1 MINPLPERLERT
13 LLENVSSVN
22 SKGLLGLFIIDP
34 LQMYRQ
40 NTSIMIRLKWR
51 EMKMD
56 PEEWLRM
63 IVLKRGEVSSVYGGF
78 EIWVINPS
86 SFPWYQVFEQLI
98 EIGHE
103 VWISRKKDKIHI
115 SSKPEAP

>member
-1 MINPLPERLERT
+1 MS
-13 LLENVSSVN
+13 LLSIQKVC

-56 PEEWLRM
+56 PERVEKVALENGDM
-63 IVLKRGEVSSVYGGF
+63 M
-78 EIWVINPS
+78 
-86 SFPWYQVFEQLI
+86 
-98 EIGHE
+98 
-103 VWISRKKDKIHI
+103 
-115 SSKPEAP
+115 